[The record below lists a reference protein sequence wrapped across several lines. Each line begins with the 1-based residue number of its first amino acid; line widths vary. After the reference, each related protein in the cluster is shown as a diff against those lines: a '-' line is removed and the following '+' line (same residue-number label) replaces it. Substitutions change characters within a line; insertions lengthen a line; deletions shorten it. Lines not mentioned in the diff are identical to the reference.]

1 MVSVVT
7 VTGGS
12 GNAAV
17 SLHYDTKGLALINA
31 QSLAAVID
39 STYTTATYDT
49 AKNQVHGST
58 DGGYLIATQG
68 GFKAAPV
75 DAQGFGAVVVE
86 NNSAA
91 ASVSGGGY
99 AGNQIVLAGDG
110 GLTFEAVSGDV
121 TVDTGGGD
129 NDITFGSGDD
139 AFYSTDGNNSITAVG
154 GSDTIYAGTGMNKIT
169 LGSGEAYIGST
180 GSDTIALGSGS
191 ASVTV
196 SGSGSDSITGAL
208 SVSGGGYTLSFIGGT
223 DSSTVD
229 GGAGSYSILGGA
241 GGGDF
246 TGGSAGNNFIE
257 GGSGNVTIQ
266 GGGAGDTLAAGTGTS
281 NLIQAGLGN
290 ETLYGGVGHTEFS
303 FTEGMSGGSGATE
316 VIADFNAATDYLHL
330 AGGFTSTYALDHT
343 TVADGST
350 FFTLEDGTKVELLGF
365 TGLNSSN
372 FH

>member
-12 GNAAV
+12 GNPAV

-139 AFYSTDGNNSITAVG
+139 AFYSTDGNNSIAAVG

-208 SVSGGGYTLSFIGGT
+208 SVSGGGYTLSFIGG
-223 DSSTVD
+223 
-229 GGAGSYSILGGA
+229 
-241 GGGDF
+241 
-246 TGGSAGNNFIE
+246 SAGNNFIE

-303 FTEGMSGGSGATE
+303 FTEGMSGGSGATA